1 MKKNASSKILLSLG
15 VATLLYSSAFAQEIN
30 LTESSDVGNY
40 FEENG
45 KDINLKNP
53 DKYKGQ
59 DLNIKMGVWDLPN
72 DDYDSADYRLNIDI
86 GKNNTLS
93 FTHNNGQNP
102 AYVTNL
108 NATAKEVKTTDIVLQ
123 AFAPSVINGDL
134 TMTSSGGEAITED
147 EKKGSG
153 IILYNGAVEG
163 KSANGSLTINGN
175 FTADKTLFATYGNF
189 VKVNGTANLKNS
201 NFGLMKRSYTDLEA
215 NNVVMVQAKD
225 FNENILKAN
234 NNAGALLLKF
244 ASDYISTD
252 VQGKDP
258 LEAGTIIDISD
269 EDKYGDG
276 EKGLVDYKL
285 SVQNCGGNKCLV
297 DYKLSVQNCGGN
309 KCLVIN
315 GGATAAAKD
324 KLVQLQVDIDA
335 IDKLLKN
342 EFDFS
347 QDEEWTKAKEALE
360 KQKTELEQLKQ
371 EAEKNGGKIDDEKYI
386 DLVNKN
392 SNLNLSAND
401 KASILALRSIT
412 EQLGSIG
419 ADLAS
424 REGVKLALD
433 IKKDTDNTGK
443 SVSNLNSASSAVNT
457 TMNISNDVSIGSR
470 VAMLNNPFGTYASK
484 MNGLKFAALDSDM
497 RPSYVNEYTNSVW
510 ANAFGGANIID
521 GDSGAMYGATIG
533 VDKQAND
540 DVLWG
545 TYFTYAN
552 AKIKDNNLEQ
562 KSDNFQLGMYST
574 INVAP
579 QWELN
584 LKAYA
589 QVSPTKQ
596 DNVQTDGAYNSDYT
610 SKFLGLSANAGRVFD
625 FSDNTLFI
633 KPFAGVNYYFS
644 YTPSHTENGAIAK
657 DIDSMKNN
665 SVSVEVGA
673 EFRKYMNENS
683 YIFVTPK
690 IEQFV
695 INSGDDYT
703 ANLAVNNAF
712 FTSIEAN
719 NKKKT
724 YGQIIVGGNV
734 DFTNQLSMNLGFGA
748 KQILAGKVDN
758 KNETY
763 LSGQVGLKYKF

>member
-30 LTESSDVGNY
+30 LTQSSDVGNY

-59 DLNIKMGVWDLPN
+59 DLSIKMGVWDLP
-72 DDYDSADYRLNIDI
+72 DDYDSDDYRLNIDI

-102 AYVTNL
+102 VYVTNL

-123 AFAPSVINGDL
+123 AFAPSVINGNL
-134 TMTSSGGEAITED
+134 TMTSSGGGAITED

-153 IILYNGAVEG
+153 IILYNGNGAVEG

-175 FTADKTLFATYGNF
+175 FAADKTLFAAYGNF
-189 VKVNGTANLKNS
+189 VKVNGTANLTNS

-215 NNVVMVQAKD
+215 NNVVIVQAKD

-244 ASDYISTD
+244 AGDYISTD

-258 LEAGTIIDISD
+258 LEAATIIDISD

-276 EKGLVDYKL
+276 EKG
-285 SVQNCGGNKCLV
+285 LV

-324 KLVQLQVDIDA
+324 KLVQLQVDIDT

-342 EFDFS
+342 EFDSS
-347 QDEEWTKAKEALE
+347 QGEEWEQAKETLKKQQAEIQTMLE
-360 KQKTELEQLKQ
+360 
-371 EAEKNGGKIDDEKYI
+371 EAKKNGGKIDDEKYI

-521 GDSGAMYGATIG
+521 GDSGAMYGATVG

-545 TYFTYAN
+545 AYFTYAN

-596 DNVQTDGAYNSDYT
+596 DNVQIDGAYNSDYT

-712 FTSIEAN
+712 FTSVEAN

>member
-30 LTESSDVGNY
+30 LTQSSDVGNY

-59 DLNIKMGVWDLPN
+59 DLNIKMGIWDLPN

-93 FTHNNGQNP
+93 FTHNNDQNP
-102 AYVTNL
+102 VYVTNL

-123 AFAPSVINGDL
+123 ASAPSVINGNL
-134 TMTSSGGEAITED
+134 TMTSSGGGAITED

-153 IILYNGAVEG
+153 IILYNGNGAVEG

-175 FTADKTLFATYGNF
+175 FAADKTLFAAYGNF
-189 VKVNGTANLKNS
+189 VKVNGTANLTNS

-215 NNVVMVQAKD
+215 NNVVIVQAKD

-244 ASDYISTD
+244 AGDYISTD

-297 DYKLSVQNCGGN
+297 
-309 KCLVIN
+309 IN

-324 KLVQLQVDIDA
+324 KLVQLQVDIDT

-342 EFDFS
+342 EFDSS
-347 QDEEWTKAKEALE
+347 QGEEWEQAKETLKKQQAEIQTMLE
-360 KQKTELEQLKQ
+360 
-371 EAEKNGGKIDDEKYI
+371 EAKKNGGKIDDEKYI

-392 SNLNLSAND
+392 LNLNLSAND
-401 KASILALRSIT
+401 KASILALRSII

-424 REGVKLALD
+424 REGVKLALQ

-521 GDSGAMYGATIG
+521 GDSGAMYGATVG

-545 TYFTYAN
+545 AYFTYAN

-596 DNVQTDGAYNSDYT
+596 DNVQIDGAYNSDYT

-712 FTSIEAN
+712 FTSVEAN

>member
-1 MKKNASSKILLSLG
+1 MTFNSDSDLNTHFDINEKDN
-15 VATLLYSSAFAQEIN
+15 VATFKNE
-30 LTESSDVGNY
+30 NY
-40 FEENG
+40 
-45 KDINLKNP
+45 KN
-53 DKYKGQ
+53 Q
-59 DLNIKMGVWDLPN
+59 DLTFKINTLAF
-72 DDYDSADYRLNIDI
+72 DDAHEDAKINIDL
-86 GKNNTLS
+86 GNNSLTLENTRNS
-93 FTHNNGQNP
+93 GGE
-102 AYVTNL
+102 
-108 NATAKEVKTTDIVLQ
+108 TAALVRNFNVDAKDFKTTDIGLSYFN
-123 AFAPSVINGDL
+123 AGIINANF
-134 TMTSSGGEAITED
+134 TMV
-147 EKKGSG
+147 GSG
-153 IILYNGAVEG
+153 EDFDLDNIDKNKASSLLIFNGSRENTNDTV
-163 KSANGSLTINGN
+163 NGSLTVNGD
-175 FTADKTLFATYGNF
+175 FSATNSAIVSMKSDTF
-189 VKVNGTANLKNS
+189 KVNGTATIEKSGLGFLSQSYSNL
-201 NFGLMKRSYTDLEA
+201 DA
-215 NNVVMVQAKD
+215 NDFIVLRAKD
-225 FNENILKAN
+225 IKTDKLNDET
-234 NNAGALLLKF
+234 NAGALILKSGSSYIDESLLNGDDSI
-244 ASDYISTD
+244 ASLD
-252 VQGKDP
+252 VT
-258 LEAGTIIDISD
+258 A
-269 EDKYGDG
+269 EDNKYGG
-276 EKGLVDYKL
+276 VFVDYKL
-285 SVQNCGGNKCLV
+285 SLKNCGG
-297 DYKLSVQNCGGN
+297 D

-315 GGATAAAKD
+315 GGATAAAK
-324 KLVQLQVDIDA
+324 KLTNQIAVDLEAITRIID
-335 IDKLLKN
+335 DLDN
-342 EFDFS
+342 E
-347 QDEEWTKAKEALE
+347 QAKEALQE
-360 KQKTELEQLKQ
+360 QKTELEKLQQ
-371 EAEKNGGKIDDEKYI
+371 EAMQNGGKIDDEKYI

-392 SNLNLSAND
+392 LNLNLSAND

-521 GDSGAMYGATIG
+521 GDSGAMYGATVG

-545 TYFTYAN
+545 AYFTYAN

-596 DNVQTDGAYNSDYT
+596 DNVQIDGAYNSDYT

-712 FTSIEAN
+712 FTSVEAN

>member
-15 VATLLYSSAFAQEIN
+15 VATLLYSGAFAQEID
-30 LTESSDVGNY
+30 LTQSSDIGKY

-53 DKYKGQ
+53 DQYKGQ
-59 DLNIKMGVWDLPN
+59 DLSIKMGIGDLPS
-72 DDYDSADYRLNIDI
+72 DGYDSADYRFNIDI

-93 FTHNNGQNP
+93 FTHNNKGEP

-134 TMTSSGGEAITED
+134 TMTSSGAGAITED

-153 IILYNGAVEG
+153 IILYNGAGETQ
-163 KSANGSLTINGN
+163 SANGSLTINGN
-175 FTADKTLFATYGNF
+175 FTADKTLFAAYGNF
-189 VKVNGTANLKNS
+189 VKVNGTANLTNS
-201 NFGLMKRSYTDLEA
+201 NFRLIKRSYTDLEA
-215 NNVVMVQAKD
+215 NNVVIVQAKD

-234 NNAGALLLKF
+234 NNAGALLVKF
-244 ASDYISTD
+244 LNDYVSTD
-252 VQGKDP
+252 LHGKDDI
-258 LEAGTIIDISD
+258 ETGAVIDISD

-276 EKGLVDYKL
+276 EKG
-285 SVQNCGGNKCLV
+285 LV

-324 KLVQLQVDIDA
+324 KLVQLQVDIDT

-342 EFDFS
+342 EFDSS
-347 QDEEWTKAKEALE
+347 QGEEWEQAKETLKKQQAEIQTMLE
-360 KQKTELEQLKQ
+360 
-371 EAEKNGGKIDDEKYI
+371 EAKKNGGKIDDEKYI

-392 SNLNLSAND
+392 LNLNLSAND

-419 ADLAS
+419 ADLAN

-521 GDSGAMYGATIG
+521 GDSGAMYGATVG

-545 TYFTYAN
+545 AYFTYAN

-574 INVAP
+574 INIAP

-596 DNVQTDGAYNSDYT
+596 DNVQIDGAYNSDYT

-712 FTSIEAN
+712 FTSVEAN

>member
-15 VATLLYSSAFAQEIN
+15 VATLLYSGAFAAEITFN
-30 LTESSDVGNY
+30 SDSDLNTH
-40 FEENG
+40 F
-45 KDINLKNP
+45 DINEKDNVATFKNEN
-53 DKYKGQ
+53 YKNQ
-59 DLNIKMGVWDLPN
+59 DLTFKINTLAFEDAHEDAKI
-72 DDYDSADYRLNIDI
+72 NIDL
-86 GKNNTLS
+86 GNNSLTLENTRNS
-93 FTHNNGQNP
+93 GGE
-102 AYVTNL
+102 
-108 NATAKEVKTTDIVLQ
+108 TAALVRNFNVDAKDFKTTDIGLSYFN
-123 AFAPSVINGDL
+123 A
-134 TMTSSGGEAITED
+134 
-147 EKKGSG
+147 G
-153 IILYNGAVEG
+153 IINANFTMVGSDEDFDLDNIDKNKASSLLIFNGSRENTNDTV
-163 KSANGSLTINGN
+163 NGSLTVNGD
-175 FTADKTLFATYGNF
+175 FSATNSAIVSMKSDTF
-189 VKVNGTANLKNS
+189 KVNGTATIEKSGLGFLSQSYSNLDVND
-201 NFGLMKRSYTDLEA
+201 FIALR
-215 NNVVMVQAKD
+215 AKD
-225 FNENILKAN
+225 IKTDKLNDKT
-234 NNAGALLLKF
+234 NAGALILKTASSYINENLLNGDDSI
-244 ASDYISTD
+244 AYLD
-252 VQGKDP
+252 V
-258 LEAGTIIDISD
+258 TD
-269 EDKYGDG
+269 EDNQYGG
-276 EKGLVDYKL
+276 VFVDYKL
-285 SVQNCGGNKCLV
+285 SLKNCGG
-297 DYKLSVQNCGGN
+297 D

-315 GGATAAAKD
+315 GGATAAAK
-324 KLVQLQVDIDA
+324 KLTNQIAVDLEAITRIID
-335 IDKLLKN
+335 DLDN
-342 EFDFS
+342 E
-347 QDEEWTKAKEALE
+347 QAKEALE
-360 KQKTELEQLKQ
+360 KQKTELKQLKQ

-401 KASILALRSIT
+401 KVSILALRSIT

-521 GDSGAMYGATIG
+521 GDSGAMYGATVG

-545 TYFTYAN
+545 VYFTYTN

-574 INVAP
+574 INIAP

-596 DNVQTDGAYNSDYT
+596 DNVQIDGAYNSDYT

-633 KPFAGVNYYFS
+633 KPFAGVLLF
-644 YTPSHTENGAIAK
+644 
-657 DIDSMKNN
+657 
-665 SVSVEVGA
+665 
-673 EFRKYMNENS
+673 
-683 YIFVTPK
+683 
-690 IEQFV
+690 
-695 INSGDDYT
+695 
-703 ANLAVNNAF
+703 
-712 FTSIEAN
+712 
-719 NKKKT
+719 
-724 YGQIIVGGNV
+724 
-734 DFTNQLSMNLGFGA
+734 
-748 KQILAGKVDN
+748 
-758 KNETY
+758 
-763 LSGQVGLKYKF
+763 

>member
-30 LTESSDVGNY
+30 LTQSSDVGNY

-59 DLNIKMGVWDLPN
+59 DLSIKMGVWDLP
-72 DDYDSADYRLNIDI
+72 DDYDSDDYRLNIDI

-93 FTHNNGQNP
+93 FTHNNDQNP
-102 AYVTNL
+102 VYVTNL

-123 AFAPSVINGDL
+123 AFAPSVINGNL
-134 TMTSSGGEAITED
+134 TMTSSGAETITED

-153 IILYNGAVEG
+153 IILYNGNGAVEG

-175 FTADKTLFATYGNF
+175 FTADKTLFAAYGNF
-189 VKVNGTANLKNS
+189 VKVNGTANLTNS
-201 NFGLMKRSYTDLEA
+201 NFGLMKHSYTDLEA
-215 NNVVMVQAKD
+215 NNVVIVQAKD

-244 ASDYISTD
+244 AGDYISTD

-258 LEAGTIIDISD
+258 LEAATIIDISD

-276 EKGLVDYKL
+276 EKG
-285 SVQNCGGNKCLV
+285 LV

-324 KLVQLQVDIDA
+324 KLVQLQVDIDT

-342 EFDFS
+342 EFDSS
-347 QDEEWTKAKEALE
+347 QGEEWEQAKEALQE
-360 KQKTELEQLKQ
+360 QKTKLEKLQQ
-371 EAEKNGGKIDDEKYI
+371 EAMQNGGKIDDEKYI

-521 GDSGAMYGATIG
+521 GDSGAMYGATVG

-545 TYFTYAN
+545 AYFTYAN

-574 INVAP
+574 INIAP

-596 DNVQTDGAYNSDYT
+596 DNVQIDGAYNSDYT

-712 FTSIEAN
+712 FTSVEAN

>member
-15 VATLLYSSAFAQEIN
+15 VATLLYSSAFAAEITFN
-30 LTESSDVGNY
+30 SDSDLNTH
-40 FEENG
+40 F
-45 KDINLKNP
+45 DINEKDNVATFKNEN
-53 DKYKGQ
+53 YKNQ
-59 DLNIKMGVWDLPN
+59 DLTFKINTLAF
-72 DDYDSADYRLNIDI
+72 DDAPEDAKINIDL
-86 GKNNTLS
+86 GNNSLTLENTRNS
-93 FTHNNGQNP
+93 GGE
-102 AYVTNL
+102 
-108 NATAKEVKTTDIVLQ
+108 TAALVRNFNVDAKDFKTTDIGLSYFN
-123 AFAPSVINGDL
+123 AGIINANF
-134 TMTSSGGEAITED
+134 TMV
-147 EKKGSG
+147 GSG
-153 IILYNGAVEG
+153 EDFDLDNIDKNKASSLLIFNGSRENTNDTV
-163 KSANGSLTINGN
+163 NGSLTVNGD
-175 FTADKTLFATYGNF
+175 FSATNSAIVSMKSDTF
-189 VKVNGTANLKNS
+189 KVNGTATIEKSGLGFLSQSYSNLDVND
-201 NFGLMKRSYTDLEA
+201 FIALR
-215 NNVVMVQAKD
+215 AKD
-225 FNENILKAN
+225 IKTDTLNEDT
-234 NNAGALLLKF
+234 NAGALILKTASSYIDESLLNGDDYV
-244 ASDYISTD
+244 ASLD
-252 VQGKDP
+252 VTA
-258 LEAGTIIDISD
+258 ENN
-269 EDKYGDG
+269 KYGG
-276 EKGLVDYKL
+276 VFVDYKL
-285 SVQNCGGNKCLV
+285 SLKNCGG
-297 DYKLSVQNCGGN
+297 D

-315 GGATAAAKD
+315 GGATAAAK
-324 KLVQLQVDIDA
+324 KLTNQIAVDLEAITRIIDGL
-335 IDKLLKN
+335 DN
-342 EFDFS
+342 E
-347 QDEEWTKAKEALE
+347 QAKEALE
-360 KQKTELEQLKQ
+360 KQKTELKKLQQ
-371 EAEKNGGKIDDEKYI
+371 EAMQNGGKIDDEKYI

-392 SNLNLSAND
+392 LNLNLSAND

-521 GDSGAMYGATIG
+521 GDSGAMYGATVG

-545 TYFTYAN
+545 AYFTYAN

-574 INVAP
+574 INIAP

-596 DNVQTDGAYNSDYT
+596 DNVQIDGAYNSDYT

-712 FTSIEAN
+712 FTSVEAN

>member
-1 MKKNASSKILLSLG
+1 
-15 VATLLYSSAFAQEIN
+15 
-30 LTESSDVGNY
+30 
-40 FEENG
+40 
-45 KDINLKNP
+45 
-53 DKYKGQ
+53 
-59 DLNIKMGVWDLPN
+59 
-72 DDYDSADYRLNIDI
+72 
-86 GKNNTLS
+86 
-93 FTHNNGQNP
+93 
-102 AYVTNL
+102 
-108 NATAKEVKTTDIVLQ
+108 EVKTTDIVLQ

-134 TMTSSGGEAITED
+134 TMTGSGKEAITED
-147 EKKGSG
+147 EEKGSG
-153 IILYNGAVEG
+153 IILYNGTVEG

-189 VKVNGTANLKNS
+189 VKVNGTANLTNS
-201 NFGLMKRSYTDLEA
+201 NFGLIKRSYTDLEA

-225 FNENILKAN
+225 FNQNILKAN
-234 NNAGALLLKF
+234 NNAGALLVKF
-244 ASDYISTD
+244 LNDYVSTN

-258 LEAGTIIDISD
+258 LEAGTVLDITD
-269 EDKYGDG
+269 DKY
-276 EKGLVDYKL
+276 
-285 SVQNCGGNKCLV
+285 SGGLV

-315 GGATAAAKD
+315 GGATAAAKNLTNQIAVD
-324 KLVQLQVDIDA
+324 LEAITRIIDGLDNEQAKKALQ
-335 IDKLLKN
+335 
-342 EFDFS
+342 E
-347 QDEEWTKAKEALE
+347 
-360 KQKTELEQLKQ
+360 QKTELEKLQQ
-371 EAEKNGGKIDDEKYI
+371 EAMQNGGKIDDEKYI

-401 KASILALRSIT
+401 KASILVLRSIT

-424 REGVKLALD
+424 REGVKLALQ

-443 SVSNLNSASSAVNT
+443 SVSNFNSASSAVNT

-521 GDSGAMYGATIG
+521 GDSGAMYGATVG

-540 DVLWG
+540 NVLWG
-545 TYFTYAN
+545 AYFTYAN

-574 INVAP
+574 INIAP

-596 DNVQTDGAYNSDYT
+596 DNVQVDGAYNSDYT

-625 FSDNTLFI
+625 LSDNTLFI
-633 KPFAGVNYYFS
+633 KPFAGV
-644 YTPSHTENGAIAK
+644 
-657 DIDSMKNN
+657 
-665 SVSVEVGA
+665 
-673 EFRKYMNENS
+673 
-683 YIFVTPK
+683 
-690 IEQFV
+690 
-695 INSGDDYT
+695 
-703 ANLAVNNAF
+703 
-712 FTSIEAN
+712 
-719 NKKKT
+719 
-724 YGQIIVGGNV
+724 
-734 DFTNQLSMNLGFGA
+734 
-748 KQILAGKVDN
+748 
-758 KNETY
+758 
-763 LSGQVGLKYKF
+763 

>member
-15 VATLLYSSAFAQEIN
+15 VATLLYSGAFAAEITFN
-30 LTESSDVGNY
+30 SDSDLNTH
-40 FEENG
+40 F
-45 KDINLKNP
+45 DINEKDNVATFKNEN
-53 DKYKGQ
+53 YKNQ
-59 DLNIKMGVWDLPN
+59 DLTFKINTLAF
-72 DDYDSADYRLNIDI
+72 DDAPEDAKINIDL
-86 GKNNTLS
+86 GNNSLTLENTRNS
-93 FTHNNGQNP
+93 GGE
-102 AYVTNL
+102 
-108 NATAKEVKTTDIVLQ
+108 TAALVRNFNVDAKDFKTTDIGLSYFN
-123 AFAPSVINGDL
+123 AGIINANF
-134 TMTSSGGEAITED
+134 TMV
-147 EKKGSG
+147 GSG
-153 IILYNGAVEG
+153 EDFDLDNIDKNKASSLLIFNGSRENTNDTV
-163 KSANGSLTINGN
+163 NGSLTVNGD
-175 FTADKTLFATYGNF
+175 FSATNSAIVSMKSDTF
-189 VKVNGTANLKNS
+189 KVNGTATIEKSGLGFLSQSYSNLDVND
-201 NFGLMKRSYTDLEA
+201 FIALR
-215 NNVVMVQAKD
+215 AKD
-225 FNENILKAN
+225 IKTDKLNDET
-234 NNAGALLLKF
+234 NAGALILKSASSYIDESLLNDDDYV
-244 ASDYISTD
+244 ASLD
-252 VQGKDP
+252 VT
-258 LEAGTIIDISD
+258 A
-269 EDKYGDG
+269 EDNKYGG
-276 EKGLVDYKL
+276 VFVDYKL
-285 SVQNCGGNKCLV
+285 SLKNCGG
-297 DYKLSVQNCGGN
+297 D

-315 GGATAAAKD
+315 GGATAAAK
-324 KLVQLQVDIDA
+324 KLTNQIAVDLEAITRIIDGL
-335 IDKLLKN
+335 DN
-342 EFDFS
+342 E
-347 QDEEWTKAKEALE
+347 QAKEALQE
-360 KQKTELEQLKQ
+360 QKTELEQLKQ

-521 GDSGAMYGATIG
+521 GDSGAMYGATVG

-574 INVAP
+574 INIAP

-596 DNVQTDGAYNSDYT
+596 DNVQIDGAYNSDYT

-657 DIDSMKNN
+657 DIDSIKNN

-712 FTSIEAN
+712 FTSVEAN

>member
-15 VATLLYSSAFAQEIN
+15 VATLLYSGAFAAEITFN
-30 LTESSDVGNY
+30 SDSDLNTH
-40 FEENG
+40 F
-45 KDINLKNP
+45 DINEKDNVATFKNEN
-53 DKYKGQ
+53 YKNQ
-59 DLNIKMGVWDLPN
+59 DLTFKINTLAF
-72 DDYDSADYRLNIDI
+72 DDAHEDAKINIDL
-86 GKNNTLS
+86 GNNSLTLENTRNS
-93 FTHNNGQNP
+93 GGE
-102 AYVTNL
+102 
-108 NATAKEVKTTDIVLQ
+108 TAALVRNFNVDAKDFKTTDIGLSYFN
-123 AFAPSVINGDL
+123 AGIINANF
-134 TMTSSGGEAITED
+134 TMV
-147 EKKGSG
+147 GSG
-153 IILYNGAVEG
+153 EDFDLDNIDKNKASSLLIFNGSRENTNDTV
-163 KSANGSLTINGN
+163 NGSLTVNGD
-175 FTADKTLFATYGNF
+175 FSATNSAIVSMKSDTF
-189 VKVNGTANLKNS
+189 KVNGTATIEKSGLGFLSQSYSNL
-201 NFGLMKRSYTDLEA
+201 DA
-215 NNVVMVQAKD
+215 NDFIVLRAKD
-225 FNENILKAN
+225 IKTDKLNDET
-234 NNAGALLLKF
+234 NAGALILKSASSYIDESLLNDDDYV
-244 ASDYISTD
+244 ASLD
-252 VQGKDP
+252 VT
-258 LEAGTIIDISD
+258 A
-269 EDKYGDG
+269 EDNKYGG
-276 EKGLVDYKL
+276 VFVDYKL
-285 SVQNCGGNKCLV
+285 SLKNCGG
-297 DYKLSVQNCGGN
+297 D

-315 GGATAAAKD
+315 GGATAAAK
-324 KLVQLQVDIDA
+324 KLTNQIAVDLEAITRIID
-335 IDKLLKN
+335 DLDN
-342 EFDFS
+342 E
-347 QDEEWTKAKEALE
+347 QAKEALE
-360 KQKTELEQLKQ
+360 KQKTELEKLQQ
-371 EAEKNGGKIDDEKYI
+371 EAMQNGGKIDDEKYI

-545 TYFTYAN
+545 AYFTYAN

-596 DNVQTDGAYNSDYT
+596 DNVQIDGAYNSDYT

-712 FTSIEAN
+712 FTSVEAN

>member
-30 LTESSDVGNY
+30 LTQSSDIGNY

-59 DLNIKMGVWDLPN
+59 DLNIKMGVWDLP
-72 DDYDSADYRLNIDI
+72 DDYDSDDYRLNIDI

-93 FTHNNGQNP
+93 FTHNNDQNP
-102 AYVTNL
+102 VYVTNL

-123 AFAPSVINGDL
+123 AFAPSVINGNL
-134 TMTSSGGEAITED
+134 TMTSSGAETITED

-153 IILYNGAVEG
+153 IILYNGNGAVEG

-175 FTADKTLFATYGNF
+175 FTADKTLFAAYGNF
-189 VKVNGTANLKNS
+189 VKVNGTANLTNS
-201 NFGLMKRSYTDLEA
+201 NFGLMKHSYTDLEA
-215 NNVVMVQAKD
+215 NNVVIVQAKD

-244 ASDYISTD
+244 AGDYISTD

-258 LEAGTIIDISD
+258 LEAATIIDISD

-276 EKGLVDYKL
+276 EKG
-285 SVQNCGGNKCLV
+285 LV

-324 KLVQLQVDIDA
+324 KLVQLQVDIDT

-342 EFDFS
+342 EFDSS

-360 KQKTELEQLKQ
+360 KQKTELEKLQQ
-371 EAEKNGGKIDDEKYI
+371 EAMQNGGKIDDEKYI

-392 SNLNLSAND
+392 LNLNLSAND

-521 GDSGAMYGATIG
+521 GDSGAMYGATVG

-545 TYFTYAN
+545 AYFTYAN

-596 DNVQTDGAYNSDYT
+596 DNVQIDGAYNSDYT

-712 FTSIEAN
+712 FTSVEAN

>member
-1 MKKNASSKILLSLG
+1 
-15 VATLLYSSAFAQEIN
+15 
-30 LTESSDVGNY
+30 
-40 FEENG
+40 
-45 KDINLKNP
+45 
-53 DKYKGQ
+53 
-59 DLNIKMGVWDLPN
+59 
-72 DDYDSADYRLNIDI
+72 
-86 GKNNTLS
+86 
-93 FTHNNGQNP
+93 
-102 AYVTNL
+102 
-108 NATAKEVKTTDIVLQ
+108 
-123 AFAPSVINGDL
+123 
-134 TMTSSGGEAITED
+134 
-147 EKKGSG
+147 
-153 IILYNGAVEG
+153 
-163 KSANGSLTINGN
+163 
-175 FTADKTLFATYGNF
+175 
-189 VKVNGTANLKNS
+189 
-201 NFGLMKRSYTDLEA
+201 
-215 NNVVMVQAKD
+215 MVQAKD
-225 FNENILKAN
+225 FNEDILKAN
-234 NNAGALLLKF
+234 NNAGALLVKF
-244 ASDYISTD
+244 LNDYVSTD
-252 VQGKDP
+252 LHGKDVT
-258 LEAGTIIDISD
+258 EIGAVIDISD
-269 EDKYGDG
+269 EDEYGDG
-276 EKGLVDYKL
+276 KKGLVDYKL

-297 DYKLSVQNCGGN
+297 V
-309 KCLVIN
+309 N

-324 KLVQLQVDIDA
+324 KLTQLKVDINA

-342 EFDFS
+342 DFDS
-347 QDEEWTKAKEALE
+347 DEAEAEEWAKVKKALQE
-360 KQKTELEQLKQ
+360 QKTELEKLQQ
-371 EAEKNGGKIDDEKYI
+371 EAINNGGKIDDEKYL

-392 SNLNLSAND
+392 LNLNLSAND

-424 REGVKLALD
+424 REGVKLALQ

-521 GDSGAMYGATIG
+521 GDSGAMYGATVG

-545 TYFTYAN
+545 AYFTYAN

-574 INVAP
+574 INIAP

-596 DNVQTDGAYNSDYT
+596 DNIQTDGAYNSDYT

-625 FSDNTLFI
+625 LSDNTLFI

-683 YIFVTPK
+683 YIFATPK

-712 FTSIEAN
+712 FTSVEAN
-719 NKKKT
+719 NKKKHT
-724 YGQIIVGGNV
+724 
-734 DFTNQLSMNLGFGA
+734 DKLS
-748 KQILAGKVDN
+748 
-758 KNETY
+758 
-763 LSGQVGLKYKF
+763 

>member
-15 VATLLYSSAFAQEIN
+15 VATLLYSGAFAQEID
-30 LTESSDVGNY
+30 LTQSSDIGKY

-53 DKYKGQ
+53 DQYKGQ
-59 DLNIKMGVWDLPN
+59 DLSIKMGIGDLPS
-72 DDYDSADYRLNIDI
+72 DGYDSADYRFNIDI

-93 FTHNNGQNP
+93 FTHNNKGEP

-134 TMTSSGGEAITED
+134 TMTSSGAGAITED

-153 IILYNGAVEG
+153 IILYNGAGETQ
-163 KSANGSLTINGN
+163 SANGSLTINGN
-175 FTADKTLFATYGNF
+175 FTVDKTLFATYGNF
-189 VKVNGTANLKNS
+189 VKVNGTANLTNS
-201 NFGLMKRSYTDLEA
+201 NFGLIKRSYTDLEA

-225 FNENILKAN
+225 FNKDILEEKSN
-234 NNAGALLLKF
+234 NNAGALLVKF
-244 ASDYISTD
+244 LNDYVSTD
-252 VQGKDP
+252 LHGKDVI
-258 LEAGTIIDISD
+258 ETGAVIDISD
-269 EDKYGDG
+269 EDEYGDG
-276 EKGLVDYKL
+276 KKGLVDYKL

-297 DYKLSVQNCGGN
+297 V
-309 KCLVIN
+309 N

-324 KLVQLQVDIDA
+324 KLTQLKVDINA

-342 EFDFS
+342 EFDSS
-347 QDEEWTKAKEALE
+347 QDEEWKQAKEALE
-360 KQKTELEQLKQ
+360 KQKTELEKLQQ
-371 EAEKNGGKIDDEKYI
+371 EAMQNGGKIDDEKYI

-392 SNLNLSAND
+392 LNLNLSAND

-521 GDSGAMYGATIG
+521 GDSGAMYGATVG

-540 DVLWG
+540 DVL
-545 TYFTYAN
+545 
-552 AKIKDNNLEQ
+552 
-562 KSDNFQLGMYST
+562 
-574 INVAP
+574 
-579 QWELN
+579 
-584 LKAYA
+584 
-589 QVSPTKQ
+589 
-596 DNVQTDGAYNSDYT
+596 
-610 SKFLGLSANAGRVFD
+610 
-625 FSDNTLFI
+625 
-633 KPFAGVNYYFS
+633 
-644 YTPSHTENGAIAK
+644 
-657 DIDSMKNN
+657 
-665 SVSVEVGA
+665 
-673 EFRKYMNENS
+673 
-683 YIFVTPK
+683 
-690 IEQFV
+690 
-695 INSGDDYT
+695 
-703 ANLAVNNAF
+703 
-712 FTSIEAN
+712 
-719 NKKKT
+719 
-724 YGQIIVGGNV
+724 
-734 DFTNQLSMNLGFGA
+734 
-748 KQILAGKVDN
+748 
-758 KNETY
+758 
-763 LSGQVGLKYKF
+763 

>member
-15 VATLLYSSAFAQEIN
+15 VATLLYSGAFAQEID
-30 LTESSDVGNY
+30 LTQSSDIGKY

-53 DKYKGQ
+53 DQYKGQ
-59 DLNIKMGVWDLPN
+59 DLSIKMGIGDLPS

-93 FTHNNGQNP
+93 FTHNNKGEP

-134 TMTSSGGEAITED
+134 TMTSSGAGAITED

-153 IILYNGAVEG
+153 IILYNGAGETQ
-163 KSANGSLTINGN
+163 SANGSLTINGN

-189 VKVNGTANLKNS
+189 VKVNGTANLTNS
-201 NFGLMKRSYTDLEA
+201 NFGLIKRSYTDLEA

-225 FNENILKAN
+225 FNKDILEEKSN
-234 NNAGALLLKF
+234 NNAGALLVKF
-244 ASDYISTD
+244 LNDYVSTD
-252 VQGKDP
+252 LHGKDVI
-258 LEAGTIIDISD
+258 ETGAVIDISD
-269 EDKYGDG
+269 EDEYGDG
-276 EKGLVDYKL
+276 KKGLVDYKL

-297 DYKLSVQNCGGN
+297 V
-309 KCLVIN
+309 N

-324 KLVQLQVDIDA
+324 KLTQLKVDINA

-342 EFDFS
+342 EFDSS
-347 QDEEWTKAKEALE
+347 QDEEWKQAKEALE
-360 KQKTELEQLKQ
+360 KQKEELEKLQQ
-371 EAEKNGGKIDDEKYI
+371 EAMQNGGKIDDEKYI

-392 SNLNLSAND
+392 LNLNLSAND

-424 REGVKLALD
+424 REGVKLALQ

-497 RPSYVNEYTNSVW
+497 RSSYVNEYTNSVW

-521 GDSGAMYGATIG
+521 GDSGAMYGATVG

-545 TYFTYAN
+545 AYFTYAN

-596 DNVQTDGAYNSDYT
+596 DNVQIDGAYNSDYT

-712 FTSIEAN
+712 FTSVEAN

>member
-30 LTESSDVGNY
+30 LTGSSDIGNY

-93 FTHNNGQNP
+93 FTHNNDQNP
-102 AYVTNL
+102 VYVTNL

-123 AFAPSVINGDL
+123 ASAPSVINGNL
-134 TMTSSGGEAITED
+134 TMTSSGGGAITED

-153 IILYNGAVEG
+153 IILYNGNGAVEG

-175 FTADKTLFATYGNF
+175 FAADKTLFAAYGNF
-189 VKVNGTANLKNS
+189 VKVNGTANLTNS

-215 NNVVMVQAKD
+215 NNVVIVQAKD
-225 FNENILKAN
+225 FNEDILKAN

-244 ASDYISTD
+244 AGDYISTD

-258 LEAGTIIDISD
+258 LEAITIIDISD

-276 EKGLVDYKL
+276 EKG
-285 SVQNCGGNKCLV
+285 LV

-324 KLVQLQVDIDA
+324 KLVQLQVDIDT

-342 EFDFS
+342 EFDSS
-347 QDEEWTKAKEALE
+347 QGEEWEQAKETLKKQQAEIQTMLE
-360 KQKTELEQLKQ
+360 
-371 EAEKNGGKIDDEKYI
+371 EAKKNGGKIDDEKYI

-521 GDSGAMYGATIG
+521 GDSGAMYGATVG

-545 TYFTYAN
+545 AYFTYAN

-596 DNVQTDGAYNSDYT
+596 DNVQIDGAYNSDYT

-712 FTSIEAN
+712 FTSVEAN

>member
-30 LTESSDVGNY
+30 LTQPSDVENY

-59 DLNIKMGVWDLPN
+59 DLSIKMGVWDLPN
-72 DDYDSADYRLNIDI
+72 DDYDSAVYRLNIDI

-102 AYVTNL
+102 VYVTNL

-123 AFAPSVINGDL
+123 AFAPSVINGNL
-134 TMTSSGGEAITED
+134 TMTSSGAETITED

-153 IILYNGAVEG
+153 IILYNGAGETQ
-163 KSANGSLTINGN
+163 SANGSLTINGN
-175 FTADKTLFATYGNF
+175 FTADKTLFAAYGNF
-189 VKVNGTANLKNS
+189 VKVNGTANLTNS
-201 NFGLMKRSYTDLEA
+201 NFGLIKRSYTDLEA

-225 FNENILKAN
+225 FNKDILEEKSN
-234 NNAGALLLKF
+234 NNAGALLVKF
-244 ASDYISTD
+244 LNDYVSTD
-252 VQGKDP
+252 LHGKDDI
-258 LEAGTIIDISD
+258 ETGAVIDISD
-269 EDKYGDG
+269 EDEYGDG
-276 EKGLVDYKL
+276 KKGLVDYKL

-297 DYKLSVQNCGGN
+297 V
-309 KCLVIN
+309 N

-324 KLVQLQVDIDA
+324 KLTQLKVDINA

-342 EFDFS
+342 EFDSS
-347 QDEEWTKAKEALE
+347 QDEEWEQAKETLKKQQAELQTMLE
-360 KQKTELEQLKQ
+360 
-371 EAEKNGGKIDDEKYI
+371 EAKKNGGKIDDEKYI

-521 GDSGAMYGATIG
+521 GDSGAMYGATVG

-545 TYFTYAN
+545 AYFTYAN

-596 DNVQTDGAYNSDYT
+596 DNVQIDGAYNSDYT

-665 SVSVEVGA
+665 SVSIEVGA

-712 FTSIEAN
+712 FTSVEAN

>member
-30 LTESSDVGNY
+30 LTQSSDVGNY

-59 DLNIKMGVWDLPN
+59 DLSIKMGVWDLPN
-72 DDYDSADYRLNIDI
+72 DDYDSDDYRLNIDI

-102 AYVTNL
+102 VYVTNL

-123 AFAPSVINGDL
+123 AFAPSVINGNL
-134 TMTSSGGEAITED
+134 TMTSSGAETITED

-175 FTADKTLFATYGNF
+175 FTADKTLFAAYGNF
-189 VKVNGTANLKNS
+189 VKVNGTANLTNS

-215 NNVVMVQAKD
+215 NNVVIVQAKD

-244 ASDYISTD
+244 AGDYISTD

-258 LEAGTIIDISD
+258 LEAATIIDISD

-276 EKGLVDYKL
+276 EKG
-285 SVQNCGGNKCLV
+285 LV

-324 KLVQLQVDIDA
+324 KLVQLQVDIDT

-342 EFDFS
+342 EFDSS
-347 QDEEWTKAKEALE
+347 QGEEWEQAKETLKKQQAEIQTMLE
-360 KQKTELEQLKQ
+360 
-371 EAEKNGGKIDDEKYI
+371 EAKKNGGKIDDEKYI

-521 GDSGAMYGATIG
+521 GDSGAMYGATVG

-545 TYFTYAN
+545 AYFTYAN

-596 DNVQTDGAYNSDYT
+596 DNVQIDGAYNSDYT

-712 FTSIEAN
+712 FTSVEAN

>member
-15 VATLLYSSAFAQEIN
+15 VATLLYSGAFAAEITFN
-30 LTESSDVGNY
+30 SDSDLNTH
-40 FEENG
+40 F
-45 KDINLKNP
+45 DINEKDNVATFKNEN
-53 DKYKGQ
+53 YKNQ
-59 DLNIKMGVWDLPN
+59 DLTFKINTLAF
-72 DDYDSADYRLNIDI
+72 DDAPEDAKINIDL
-86 GKNNTLS
+86 GNNSLTLENTRNS
-93 FTHNNGQNP
+93 GGE
-102 AYVTNL
+102 
-108 NATAKEVKTTDIVLQ
+108 TAALVRNFNVDAKDFKTTDIGLSYFN
-123 AFAPSVINGDL
+123 AGIINANF
-134 TMTSSGGEAITED
+134 TMV
-147 EKKGSG
+147 GSG
-153 IILYNGAVEG
+153 EDFDLDNIIDKNKASSLLIFNGSRENTNDTV
-163 KSANGSLTINGN
+163 NGSLTVNGD
-175 FTADKTLFATYGNF
+175 FSATNSAIVSMKSDTF
-189 VKVNGTANLKNS
+189 KVNGTATIEKSGLRFLSQSYSNLDVND
-201 NFGLMKRSYTDLEA
+201 FIALR
-215 NNVVMVQAKD
+215 AKD
-225 FNENILKAN
+225 IKTDKLNDET
-234 NNAGALLLKF
+234 NAGALILKTASSYIDESLLNDDDYV
-244 ASDYISTD
+244 ASLD
-252 VQGKDP
+252 VT
-258 LEAGTIIDISD
+258 A
-269 EDKYGDG
+269 EDNKYGG
-276 EKGLVDYKL
+276 VFVDYKL
-285 SVQNCGGNKCLV
+285 SLKNCGG
-297 DYKLSVQNCGGN
+297 D

-315 GGATAAAKD
+315 GGATAAAK
-324 KLVQLQVDIDA
+324 KLTNQIAVDLEAITRIIDGL
-335 IDKLLKN
+335 DN
-342 EFDFS
+342 E
-347 QDEEWTKAKEALE
+347 QAKEALQE
-360 KQKTELEQLKQ
+360 QKTELEQLKQ

-521 GDSGAMYGATIG
+521 GDSGAMYGATVG

-574 INVAP
+574 INIAP

-596 DNVQTDGAYNSDYT
+596 DNVQIDGAYNSDYT

-625 FSDNTLFI
+625 LSDNTLFI

-712 FTSIEAN
+712 FTSVEAN

>member
-15 VATLLYSSAFAQEIN
+15 VATLLYSGAFAQEID
-30 LTESSDVGNY
+30 LTQSSDIGKY

-53 DKYKGQ
+53 DQYKGQ
-59 DLNIKMGVWDLPN
+59 DLSIKMGVWDLPN
-72 DDYDSADYRLNIDI
+72 DDYDSADYRFNIDI

-93 FTHNNGQNP
+93 FTHNNKGEP

-134 TMTSSGGEAITED
+134 TMTSSGAGAITED

-153 IILYNGAVEG
+153 IILYNGAGETQ
-163 KSANGSLTINGN
+163 SANGSLTINGN
-175 FTADKTLFATYGNF
+175 FTVDKTLFATYGNF
-189 VKVNGTANLKNS
+189 VKVNGTANLTNS
-201 NFGLMKRSYTDLEA
+201 NFGLIKRSYTDLEA

-225 FNENILKAN
+225 FNKDILEEKSN
-234 NNAGALLLKF
+234 NNAGALLVKF
-244 ASDYISTD
+244 LNDYVSTD
-252 VQGKDP
+252 LHGKDVI
-258 LEAGTIIDISD
+258 ETGAVIDISD
-269 EDKYGDG
+269 EDEYGDG
-276 EKGLVDYKL
+276 KKGLVDYKL

-297 DYKLSVQNCGGN
+297 V
-309 KCLVIN
+309 N

-324 KLVQLQVDIDA
+324 KLTQLKVDINA

-342 EFDFS
+342 EFDSS
-347 QDEEWTKAKEALE
+347 QDEEWKQAKEALE
-360 KQKTELEQLKQ
+360 KQKTELEKLQQ
-371 EAEKNGGKIDDEKYI
+371 EAMQNGGKIDDEKYI

-392 SNLNLSAND
+392 LNLNLSAND

-545 TYFTYAN
+545 AYFTYAN

-574 INVAP
+574 INIAP

-584 LKAYA
+584 VKAYA

-633 KPFAGVNYYFS
+633 KPFAGINYYFS

-695 INSGDDYT
+695 INGGDDYT

-712 FTSIEAN
+712 FTSVEAN

-748 KQILAGKVDN
+748 KQILAGRVDS

>member
-15 VATLLYSSAFAQEIN
+15 VATLLYSGAFAQEID
-30 LTESSDVGNY
+30 LTQSSDIGKY

-53 DKYKGQ
+53 DQYKGQ
-59 DLNIKMGVWDLPN
+59 DLSIKMGVGDLPS
-72 DDYDSADYRLNIDI
+72 DGYDSADYRFNIDI

-93 FTHNNGQNP
+93 FTHNNKGEP

-134 TMTSSGGEAITED
+134 TMTSSGAGAITED

-153 IILYNGAVEG
+153 IILYNGAGETQ
-163 KSANGSLTINGN
+163 SANGSLTINGN
-175 FTADKTLFATYGNF
+175 FTVDKTLFATYGNF
-189 VKVNGTANLKNS
+189 VKVNGTANLTNS
-201 NFGLMKRSYTDLEA
+201 NFGLIKRSYTDLEA

-225 FNENILKAN
+225 FNKDILEEKSN
-234 NNAGALLLKF
+234 NNAGALLVKF
-244 ASDYISTD
+244 LNDYVSTD
-252 VQGKDP
+252 LHGKDVI
-258 LEAGTIIDISD
+258 ETGAVIDISD
-269 EDKYGDG
+269 EDEYGDG
-276 EKGLVDYKL
+276 KKGLVDYKL

-297 DYKLSVQNCGGN
+297 V
-309 KCLVIN
+309 N

-324 KLVQLQVDIDA
+324 KLTQLKVDINA

-342 EFDFS
+342 EFDSS
-347 QDEEWTKAKEALE
+347 QDEEWKQAKEALE
-360 KQKTELEQLKQ
+360 KQKTELEKLQQ
-371 EAEKNGGKIDDEKYI
+371 EAMQNGGKIDDEKYI

-392 SNLNLSAND
+392 LNLNLSAND

-510 ANAFGGANIID
+510 VNAFGGANIID
-521 GDSGAMYGATIG
+521 GDSGAMYGATVG

-545 TYFTYAN
+545 AYFTYAN

-579 QWELN
+579 
-584 LKAYA
+584 
-589 QVSPTKQ
+589 
-596 DNVQTDGAYNSDYT
+596 
-610 SKFLGLSANAGRVFD
+610 
-625 FSDNTLFI
+625 
-633 KPFAGVNYYFS
+633 
-644 YTPSHTENGAIAK
+644 
-657 DIDSMKNN
+657 
-665 SVSVEVGA
+665 
-673 EFRKYMNENS
+673 
-683 YIFVTPK
+683 
-690 IEQFV
+690 
-695 INSGDDYT
+695 
-703 ANLAVNNAF
+703 
-712 FTSIEAN
+712 
-719 NKKKT
+719 
-724 YGQIIVGGNV
+724 
-734 DFTNQLSMNLGFGA
+734 
-748 KQILAGKVDN
+748 
-758 KNETY
+758 
-763 LSGQVGLKYKF
+763 

>member
-30 LTESSDVGNY
+30 LTQSSGVENY

-45 KDINLKNP
+45 NDINLKNP

-72 DDYDSADYRLNIDI
+72 DDYDTADYRLNIDI

-123 AFAPSVINGDL
+123 AFAPSVINGNL
-134 TMTSSGGEAITED
+134 TMTSSGAGTITED

-189 VKVNGTANLKNS
+189 VKVNGTANLTNS

-215 NNVVMVQAKD
+215 NNVVIVQAKD

-297 DYKLSVQNCGGN
+297 
-309 KCLVIN
+309 IN

-342 EFDFS
+342 EFDSS
-347 QDEEWTKAKEALE
+347 QGEEWEQAKETLKKQQAELQTMLE
-360 KQKTELEQLKQ
+360 
-371 EAEKNGGKIDDEKYI
+371 EAKKNGGKIDDEKYI

-521 GDSGAMYGATIG
+521 GDSGAMYGATVG

-545 TYFTYAN
+545 AYFTYAN

-712 FTSIEAN
+712 FASVEAN

>member
-30 LTESSDVGNY
+30 LTQSSDVGNY

-53 DKYKGQ
+53 DGYKGK
-59 DLNIKMGVWDLPN
+59 DLNIKMGVWDLP
-72 DDYDSADYRLNIDI
+72 DDYDSDDYRLNIDI

-102 AYVTNL
+102 VYVTNL

-134 TMTSSGGEAITED
+134 TMTSSGKEAITQD
-147 EKKGSG
+147 EEKGSG
-153 IILYNGAVEG
+153 IILYNGAGETQ
-163 KSANGSLTINGN
+163 SANGSLTINGN

-189 VKVNGTANLKNS
+189 VKVNGTANLTNS

-225 FNENILKAN
+225 FNKDILEEKSN

-244 ASDYISTD
+244 ASDYISTN

-258 LEAGTIIDISD
+258 LEAATIIDISD

-276 EKGLVDYKL
+276 EKG
-285 SVQNCGGNKCLV
+285 LV

-324 KLVQLQVDIDA
+324 KLVQLQVDIDT

-342 EFDFS
+342 EFDSS
-347 QDEEWTKAKEALE
+347 QGEEWEQAKETLKKQQAEIQTMLE
-360 KQKTELEQLKQ
+360 
-371 EAEKNGGKIDDEKYI
+371 EAKKNGGKIDDEKYI

-521 GDSGAMYGATIG
+521 GDSGAMYGATVG

-545 TYFTYAN
+545 AYFTYAN

-596 DNVQTDGAYNSDYT
+596 DNVQIDGAYNSDYT

-712 FTSIEAN
+712 FTSVEAN

>member
-15 VATLLYSSAFAQEIN
+15 VATLLYSGAFAAEITFN
-30 LTESSDVGNY
+30 SDSDLNTH
-40 FEENG
+40 F
-45 KDINLKNP
+45 DINEKDNVATFKNEN
-53 DKYKGQ
+53 YKNQ
-59 DLNIKMGVWDLPN
+59 DLTFKINTLAF
-72 DDYDSADYRLNIDI
+72 DDAPEDAKINIDL
-86 GKNNTLS
+86 GNNSLTLENTRNS
-93 FTHNNGQNP
+93 GGE
-102 AYVTNL
+102 
-108 NATAKEVKTTDIVLQ
+108 TAALVRNFNVDAKDFKTTDIGLSYFN
-123 AFAPSVINGDL
+123 AGIINANF
-134 TMTSSGGEAITED
+134 TMV
-147 EKKGSG
+147 GSG
-153 IILYNGAVEG
+153 EDFDLDNIDKNKASSLLIFNGSRENTNDTV
-163 KSANGSLTINGN
+163 NGSLTVNGD
-175 FTADKTLFATYGNF
+175 FSATNSAIVSMKSDTF
-189 VKVNGTANLKNS
+189 KVNGTATIEKSGLGFLSQSYSNLDVND
-201 NFGLMKRSYTDLEA
+201 FIALR
-215 NNVVMVQAKD
+215 AKD
-225 FNENILKAN
+225 IKTDKLNDET
-234 NNAGALLLKF
+234 NAGALILKSASSYIDESLLNDDDYV
-244 ASDYISTD
+244 ASLD
-252 VQGKDP
+252 VT
-258 LEAGTIIDISD
+258 A
-269 EDKYGDG
+269 EDNKYGG
-276 EKGLVDYKL
+276 VFVDYKL
-285 SVQNCGGNKCLV
+285 SLKNCGG
-297 DYKLSVQNCGGN
+297 D

-315 GGATAAAKD
+315 GGATAAAK
-324 KLVQLQVDIDA
+324 KLTNQIAVDLEAITRIIDGL
-335 IDKLLKN
+335 DN
-342 EFDFS
+342 E
-347 QDEEWTKAKEALE
+347 QAKEALQE
-360 KQKTELEQLKQ
+360 QKTELEQLKQ

-521 GDSGAMYGATIG
+521 GDSGAMYGATVG

-574 INVAP
+574 INIAP

-657 DIDSMKNN
+657 DIDSIKNN

>member
-30 LTESSDVGNY
+30 LTQSSDVGNY

-93 FTHNNGQNP
+93 FTHNNDQNP
-102 AYVTNL
+102 VYVTNL

-123 AFAPSVINGDL
+123 ASAPSVINGNL
-134 TMTSSGGEAITED
+134 TMTSSGGGAITED

-153 IILYNGAVEG
+153 IILYNGNGAVEG

-175 FTADKTLFATYGNF
+175 FAADKTLFAAYGNF
-189 VKVNGTANLKNS
+189 VKVNGTANLTNS

-215 NNVVMVQAKD
+215 NNVVIVQAKD

-244 ASDYISTD
+244 AGDYISTD

-258 LEAGTIIDISD
+258 LEAATIIDISD

-276 EKGLVDYKL
+276 EKG
-285 SVQNCGGNKCLV
+285 LV

-324 KLVQLQVDIDA
+324 KLVQLQVDIDT

-342 EFDFS
+342 EFDSS
-347 QDEEWTKAKEALE
+347 QGEEWEQAKETLKKQQAEIQTMLE
-360 KQKTELEQLKQ
+360 
-371 EAEKNGGKIDDEKYI
+371 EAKKNGGKIDDEKYI

-392 SNLNLSAND
+392 LNLNLSAND

-521 GDSGAMYGATIG
+521 GDSGAMYGATVG

-596 DNVQTDGAYNSDYT
+596 DNVQIDGAYNSDYT

-712 FTSIEAN
+712 FTSVEAN

>member
-30 LTESSDVGNY
+30 LTQSSNVGNY

-93 FTHNNGQNP
+93 FTHNNDQNP
-102 AYVTNL
+102 VYVTNL

-123 AFAPSVINGDL
+123 ASAPSVINGNL
-134 TMTSSGGEAITED
+134 TMTSSGAGTITED

-153 IILYNGAVEG
+153 IILYNGNGAVEG

-175 FTADKTLFATYGNF
+175 FTADKTLFAAYGNF
-189 VKVNGTANLKNS
+189 VKVNGTANLTNS

-215 NNVVMVQAKD
+215 NNVVIVQAKD

-244 ASDYISTD
+244 AGDYISTD

-297 DYKLSVQNCGGN
+297 
-309 KCLVIN
+309 IN

-324 KLVQLQVDIDA
+324 KLVQLQVDIDT

-342 EFDFS
+342 EFDSS
-347 QDEEWTKAKEALE
+347 QGEEWEQAKETLKKQQAEIQTMLE
-360 KQKTELEQLKQ
+360 
-371 EAEKNGGKIDDEKYI
+371 EAKKNGGKIDDEKYI

-392 SNLNLSAND
+392 LNLNLSAND

-521 GDSGAMYGATIG
+521 GDSGAMYGATVG

-545 TYFTYAN
+545 AYFTYAN

-596 DNVQTDGAYNSDYT
+596 DNVQIDGAYNSDYT

-712 FTSIEAN
+712 FTSVEAN

>member
-15 VATLLYSSAFAQEIN
+15 VATLLYSGAFAAEITFNSDSDLNTHFDINEKDNVATFKNENYKNKQDVTFNISTSAFDDAPEDTKIN
-30 LTESSDVGNY
+30 IDLGNNSLT
-40 FEENG
+40 
-45 KDINLKNP
+45 LKNQMN
-53 DKYKGQ
+53 YQ
-59 DLNIKMGVWDLPN
+59 
-72 DDYDSADYRLNIDI
+72 
-86 GKNNTLS
+86 GK
-93 FTHNNGQNP
+93 
-102 AYVTNL
+102 
-108 NATAKEVKTTDIVLQ
+108 TAALVKNFNVDAKDFKTTDIGLSYFN
-123 AFAPSVINGDL
+123 AGIINANFI
-134 TMTSSGGEAITED
+134 ME
-147 EKKGSG
+147 GSG
-153 IILYNGAVEG
+153 KDFDLGNIDKNKASSLLIFNGSRENTNDTV
-163 KSANGSLTINGN
+163 NGSLTVNGDFSTTN
-175 FTADKTLFATYGNF
+175 SAIVSMKSDTF
-189 VKVNGTANLKNS
+189 KVNGTATLKEAGLGFLSQSYSNLDVND
-201 NFGLMKRSYTDLEA
+201 FIALR
-215 NNVVMVQAKD
+215 AKD
-225 FNENILKAN
+225 IKTDTLNEDT
-234 NNAGALLLKF
+234 NAGALILKTASSYINENLLNGD
-244 ASDYISTD
+244 DYAAYLDVTD
-252 VQGKDP
+252 DK
-258 LEAGTIIDISD
+258 
-269 EDKYGDG
+269 KYGG
-276 EKGLVDYKL
+276 AFVDYKL
-285 SVQNCGGNKCLV
+285 SLKNCGG
-297 DYKLSVQNCGGN
+297 D

-315 GGATAAAKD
+315 GGATAAAKN
-324 KLVQLQVDIDA
+324 LTNQIAVDLEAITRIIDGL
-335 IDKLLKN
+335 DN
-342 EFDFS
+342 E
-347 QDEEWTKAKEALE
+347 QAKEALQE
-360 KQKTELEQLKQ
+360 QKTELEQLKQ

-424 REGVKLALD
+424 REGVKLALQ

-521 GDSGAMYGATIG
+521 GDSGAMHGATIG

-545 TYFTYAN
+545 VYFTYAN

-574 INVAP
+574 INIAP

-596 DNVQTDGAYNSDYT
+596 DNVQIDGAYNSDYT

-712 FTSIEAN
+712 FTSVEAN

>member
-1 MKKNASSKILLSLG
+1 MEILLS
-15 VATLLYSSAFAQEIN
+15 
-30 LTESSDVGNY
+30 
-40 FEENG
+40 
-45 KDINLKNP
+45 
-53 DKYKGQ
+53 
-59 DLNIKMGVWDLPN
+59 IKP
-72 DDYDSADYRLNIDI
+72 
-86 GKNNTLS
+86 
-93 FTHNNGQNP
+93 F
-102 AYVTNL
+102 
-108 NATAKEVKTTDIVLQ
+108 
-123 AFAPSVINGDL
+123 
-134 TMTSSGGEAITED
+134 
-147 EKKGSG
+147 
-153 IILYNGAVEG
+153 
-163 KSANGSLTINGN
+163 
-175 FTADKTLFATYGNF
+175 FATYGNF
-189 VKVNGTANLKNS
+189 VKVNGTANLTNS
-201 NFGLMKRSYTDLEA
+201 NFGLIKRSYTDLEA

-225 FNENILKAN
+225 FNKDILEEKSN
-234 NNAGALLLKF
+234 NNAGALLVKF
-244 ASDYISTD
+244 LNDYVSTD
-252 VQGKDP
+252 LHGKDVI
-258 LEAGTIIDISD
+258 ETGAVIDISD
-269 EDKYGDG
+269 EDEYGDG
-276 EKGLVDYKL
+276 KKGLVDYKL

-297 DYKLSVQNCGGN
+297 V
-309 KCLVIN
+309 N

-324 KLVQLQVDIDA
+324 KLTQLKVDINA

-342 EFDFS
+342 EFDSS
-347 QDEEWTKAKEALE
+347 QDEEWKQAKEALE

-371 EAEKNGGKIDDEKYI
+371 EAMQNGGKIDDEKYI

-392 SNLNLSAND
+392 LNLNLSAND
-401 KASILALRSIT
+401 KDSILALRSIT

-497 RPSYVNEYTNSVW
+497 RPNYVNEYTNSVW

-545 TYFTYAN
+545 AYFTYAN

-596 DNVQTDGAYNSDYT
+596 DNVQIDGAYNSDYT

-724 YGQIIVGGNV
+724 YCK
-734 DFTNQLSMNLGFGA
+734 DM
-748 KQILAGKVDN
+748 
-758 KNETY
+758 
-763 LSGQVGLKYKF
+763 

>member
-30 LTESSDVGNY
+30 LTQSSDVGNY

-93 FTHNNGQNP
+93 FTHNNDQNP
-102 AYVTNL
+102 VYVTNL

-123 AFAPSVINGDL
+123 ASAPSVINGNL
-134 TMTSSGGEAITED
+134 TMTSSGGGAITED

-153 IILYNGAVEG
+153 IILYNGNGAVEG

-175 FTADKTLFATYGNF
+175 FTADKTLFAAYGNF
-189 VKVNGTANLKNS
+189 VKVNGTANLTNS

-215 NNVVMVQAKD
+215 NNVVIVQAKD

-244 ASDYISTD
+244 AGDYISTD

-258 LEAGTIIDISD
+258 LEAITIIDISD

-276 EKGLVDYKL
+276 EKG
-285 SVQNCGGNKCLV
+285 LV

-324 KLVQLQVDIDA
+324 KLVQLQVDIDT

-342 EFDFS
+342 EFDS
-347 QDEEWTKAKEALE
+347 NQGEEWEQAKETLKKQQAELQTMLE
-360 KQKTELEQLKQ
+360 
-371 EAEKNGGKIDDEKYI
+371 EAKKNGGKIDDEKYI

-392 SNLNLSAND
+392 LNLNLSAND

-521 GDSGAMYGATIG
+521 GDSGAMYGATVG

-545 TYFTYAN
+545 AYFTYAN

-596 DNVQTDGAYNSDYT
+596 DNVQIDGAYNSDYT

-712 FTSIEAN
+712 FTSVEAN

>member
-30 LTESSDVGNY
+30 LTQSSDVGNY

-59 DLNIKMGVWDLPN
+59 DLSIKMGVWDLP
-72 DDYDSADYRLNIDI
+72 DDYDSDDYRLNIDI

-102 AYVTNL
+102 VYVTNL

-123 AFAPSVINGDL
+123 AFAPSVINGNL
-134 TMTSSGGEAITED
+134 TMTSSGAETITED

-153 IILYNGAVEG
+153 IILYNGNGAVEG

-175 FTADKTLFATYGNF
+175 FTADKTLFAAYGNF
-189 VKVNGTANLKNS
+189 VKVNGTANLTNS
-201 NFGLMKRSYTDLEA
+201 NFGLMKHSYTDLEA
-215 NNVVMVQAKD
+215 NNVVIVQAKD

-244 ASDYISTD
+244 AGDYISTD

-258 LEAGTIIDISD
+258 LEAATIIDISD

-276 EKGLVDYKL
+276 EKG
-285 SVQNCGGNKCLV
+285 LV

-324 KLVQLQVDIDA
+324 KLVQLQVDIDS

-342 EFDFS
+342 EFDSS
-347 QDEEWTKAKEALE
+347 QGEEWEQAKETLKKQQAEIQTMLE
-360 KQKTELEQLKQ
+360 
-371 EAEKNGGKIDDEKYI
+371 EAKKNGGKIDDEKYI

-521 GDSGAMYGATIG
+521 GDSGAMYGATVG

-545 TYFTYAN
+545 AYFTYAN

-596 DNVQTDGAYNSDYT
+596 DNVQIDGAYNSDYT

>member
-30 LTESSDVGNY
+30 LTQSSDVGNY

-59 DLNIKMGVWDLPN
+59 DLSIKMGVWDLP
-72 DDYDSADYRLNIDI
+72 DDYDSDDYRLNIDI

-102 AYVTNL
+102 VYVTNL

-123 AFAPSVINGDL
+123 AFAPSVINGNL
-134 TMTSSGGEAITED
+134 TMTSSGAETITED

-153 IILYNGAVEG
+153 IILYNGNGAVEG

-189 VKVNGTANLKNS
+189 VKVNGTANLTNS

-215 NNVVMVQAKD
+215 NNVVIVQAKD

-244 ASDYISTD
+244 AGDYISTD

-258 LEAGTIIDISD
+258 LEAATIIDISD

-276 EKGLVDYKL
+276 EKG
-285 SVQNCGGNKCLV
+285 LV

-324 KLVQLQVDIDA
+324 KLVQLQVDIDT

-342 EFDFS
+342 EFDSS
-347 QDEEWTKAKEALE
+347 QGEEWEQAKETLKKQQAELQTMLE
-360 KQKTELEQLKQ
+360 
-371 EAEKNGGKIDDEKYI
+371 EAKKNGGKIDDEKYI

-521 GDSGAMYGATIG
+521 GDSGAMYGATVG

-545 TYFTYAN
+545 AYFTYAN

-596 DNVQTDGAYNSDYT
+596 DNVQIDGAYNSDYT

-712 FTSIEAN
+712 FTSVEAN

>member
-30 LTESSDVGNY
+30 LAGSSDIGNY

-59 DLNIKMGVWDLPN
+59 DLSIKMGVWDLP
-72 DDYDSADYRLNIDI
+72 DDYDSDDYRLNIDI

-93 FTHNNGQNP
+93 FTHNNDQNP
-102 AYVTNL
+102 VYVTNL

-123 AFAPSVINGDL
+123 AFAPSVINGNL
-134 TMTSSGGEAITED
+134 TMTSSGAETITED

-153 IILYNGAVEG
+153 IILYNGNGAVEG

-175 FTADKTLFATYGNF
+175 FTADKTLFAAYGNF
-189 VKVNGTANLKNS
+189 VKVNGTANLTNS
-201 NFGLMKRSYTDLEA
+201 NFGLMKHSYTDLEA
-215 NNVVMVQAKD
+215 NNVVIVQAKD

-244 ASDYISTD
+244 AGDYISTD

-258 LEAGTIIDISD
+258 LEAATIIDISD

-276 EKGLVDYKL
+276 EKG
-285 SVQNCGGNKCLV
+285 LV

-324 KLVQLQVDIDA
+324 KLVQLQVDIDT

-342 EFDFS
+342 EFDSS
-347 QDEEWTKAKEALE
+347 QGEEWEQAKETLKKQQAEIQTMLE
-360 KQKTELEQLKQ
+360 
-371 EAEKNGGKIDDEKYI
+371 EAKKNGGKIDDEKYI

-392 SNLNLSAND
+392 LNLNLSAND

-545 TYFTYAN
+545 AYFTYAN

-596 DNVQTDGAYNSDYT
+596 DNVQIDGAYNSDYT

-665 SVSVEVGA
+665 SVSIEVGA

-712 FTSIEAN
+712 FTSVEAN

>member
-30 LTESSDVGNY
+30 LTQSSDVGNY

-59 DLNIKMGVWDLPN
+59 DLSIKMGIEDLPN
-72 DDYDSADYRLNIDI
+72 DDYDSDDYRLNIDI

-102 AYVTNL
+102 VYVTNL

-123 AFAPSVINGDL
+123 AFAPSVINGNL
-134 TMTSSGGEAITED
+134 TMTSSGAETITED

-153 IILYNGAVEG
+153 IILYNGAGETQ
-163 KSANGSLTINGN
+163 SANGSLTINGN
-175 FTADKTLFATYGNF
+175 FAADKTLFAAYGNF
-189 VKVNGTANLKNS
+189 VKVNGTANLTNS
-201 NFGLMKRSYTDLEA
+201 NFGLIKRSYTDLEA

-225 FNENILKAN
+225 FNKDILEEKSN
-234 NNAGALLLKF
+234 NNAGALLVKF
-244 ASDYISTD
+244 LNDYVSTD
-252 VQGKDP
+252 LHGKDVI
-258 LEAGTIIDISD
+258 ETGAVIDISD
-269 EDKYGDG
+269 EDEYGDG
-276 EKGLVDYKL
+276 KKGLVDYKL

-297 DYKLSVQNCGGN
+297 V
-309 KCLVIN
+309 N

-324 KLVQLQVDIDA
+324 KLTQLKVDINA

-342 EFDFS
+342 EFDSS
-347 QDEEWTKAKEALE
+347 QDEEWKQAKEALE
-360 KQKTELEQLKQ
+360 KQKTEFEKLQQ
-371 EAEKNGGKIDDEKYI
+371 EAMQNGGKIDDEKYI

-392 SNLNLSAND
+392 LNLNLSAND

-521 GDSGAMYGATIG
+521 GDSGAMYGATVG

-545 TYFTYAN
+545 AYFTYAN

-596 DNVQTDGAYNSDYT
+596 DNVQIDGAYNSDYT

-665 SVSVEVGA
+665 SVSIEVGA

-712 FTSIEAN
+712 FTSVEAN

>member
-30 LTESSDVGNY
+30 LTQSSDVGNY

-59 DLNIKMGVWDLPN
+59 DLSIKMGVWDLP
-72 DDYDSADYRLNIDI
+72 DDYDSDDYRLNIDI

-102 AYVTNL
+102 VYVTNL

-123 AFAPSVINGDL
+123 AFAPSVINGNL
-134 TMTSSGGEAITED
+134 TMTSSGAETITED

-153 IILYNGAVEG
+153 IILYNGNGAVEG

-175 FTADKTLFATYGNF
+175 FTADKTLFAAYGNF
-189 VKVNGTANLKNS
+189 VKVNGTANLTNS
-201 NFGLMKRSYTDLEA
+201 NFGLMKHSYTDLEA
-215 NNVVMVQAKD
+215 NNVVIVQAKD

-244 ASDYISTD
+244 AGDYISTD

-258 LEAGTIIDISD
+258 LEAATIIDISD

-276 EKGLVDYKL
+276 EKG
-285 SVQNCGGNKCLV
+285 LV

-335 IDKLLKN
+335 IDKLLKS
-342 EFDFS
+342 EFDSS
-347 QDEEWTKAKEALE
+347 QDEEWKQAKEALE
-360 KQKTELEQLKQ
+360 KQKTELQTMLE

-392 SNLNLSAND
+392 LNLNLSAND

-521 GDSGAMYGATIG
+521 GDSGAMYGATVG

-574 INVAP
+574 INIAP

-596 DNVQTDGAYNSDYT
+596 DNVQIDGAYNSDYT

-712 FTSIEAN
+712 FTSVEAN

>member
-30 LTESSDVGNY
+30 LTQSSDVGNY

-93 FTHNNGQNP
+93 FTHNNDQNP
-102 AYVTNL
+102 VYVTNL

-123 AFAPSVINGDL
+123 ASAPSVINGNL
-134 TMTSSGGEAITED
+134 TMTSSGAGAITED

-153 IILYNGAVEG
+153 IILYNGNGAVEG

-175 FTADKTLFATYGNF
+175 FTADKTLFAAYGNF
-189 VKVNGTANLKNS
+189 VKVNGTANLTNS

-215 NNVVMVQAKD
+215 NNVVIVQAKD

-244 ASDYISTD
+244 AGDYISTD

-258 LEAGTIIDISD
+258 LEAATIIDISD

-276 EKGLVDYKL
+276 EKG
-285 SVQNCGGNKCLV
+285 LV

-324 KLVQLQVDIDA
+324 KLVQLQVDIDT

-342 EFDFS
+342 EFDSS
-347 QDEEWTKAKEALE
+347 QGEEWEQAKETLKKQQAEIQTMLE
-360 KQKTELEQLKQ
+360 
-371 EAEKNGGKIDDEKYI
+371 EAKKNGGKIDDEKYI

-392 SNLNLSAND
+392 LNLNLSAND

-521 GDSGAMYGATIG
+521 GDSGAMYGATVG

-545 TYFTYAN
+545 AYFTYAN

-596 DNVQTDGAYNSDYT
+596 DNVQIDGAYNSDYT

-712 FTSIEAN
+712 FTSVEAN

>member
-30 LTESSDVGNY
+30 LTQSSDVGNY

-59 DLNIKMGVWDLPN
+59 DLSIKMGVWDLPN
-72 DDYDSADYRLNIDI
+72 DDYDSDDYRLNIDI

-102 AYVTNL
+102 VYVTNL

-123 AFAPSVINGDL
+123 AFAPSVINGNL
-134 TMTSSGGEAITED
+134 TMTSSGAETITED

-175 FTADKTLFATYGNF
+175 FTADKTLFAAYGNF
-189 VKVNGTANLKNS
+189 VKVNGTANLTNS

-215 NNVVMVQAKD
+215 NNVVIVQAKD

-244 ASDYISTD
+244 AGDYISTD

-258 LEAGTIIDISD
+258 LEAATIIDISD

-297 DYKLSVQNCGGN
+297 
-309 KCLVIN
+309 IN
-315 GGATAAAKD
+315 GGATAAAKN
-324 KLVQLQVDIDA
+324 KLVQLQVDIDT

-342 EFDFS
+342 EFDSS
-347 QDEEWTKAKEALE
+347 QGEEWEQAKETLKKQQAEIQTMLE
-360 KQKTELEQLKQ
+360 
-371 EAEKNGGKIDDEKYI
+371 EAKKNGGKIDDEKYI

-521 GDSGAMYGATIG
+521 GDSGAMYGATVG

-545 TYFTYAN
+545 AYFTYAN

-596 DNVQTDGAYNSDYT
+596 DNVQIDGAYNSDYT

-712 FTSIEAN
+712 FTSVEAN

>member
-30 LTESSDVGNY
+30 LTQSSDVGNY

-45 KDINLKNP
+45 NDINLKNP

-59 DLNIKMGVWDLPN
+59 DLSIKMGVWDLPN

-102 AYVTNL
+102 VYVTNL

-123 AFAPSVINGDL
+123 ASAPSVINGNL
-134 TMTSSGGEAITED
+134 TMTSSGAGTITED

-153 IILYNGAVEG
+153 IILYNGNGAVEG

-175 FTADKTLFATYGNF
+175 FTADKTLFAAYGNF
-189 VKVNGTANLKNS
+189 VKVNGTANLTNS

-215 NNVVMVQAKD
+215 NNVVIVQAKD

-244 ASDYISTD
+244 AGDYISTD

-258 LEAGTIIDISD
+258 LEAVTIIDISD

-297 DYKLSVQNCGGN
+297 V
-309 KCLVIN
+309 N

-324 KLVQLQVDIDA
+324 KLTQLKVDINA

-342 EFDFS
+342 EFDSS
-347 QDEEWTKAKEALE
+347 QDEEWKQAKEALE
-360 KQKTELEQLKQ
+360 KQKTELEKLQQ
-371 EAEKNGGKIDDEKYI
+371 EAMQNGGKIDDEKYI

-392 SNLNLSAND
+392 LNLNLSAND

-521 GDSGAMYGATIG
+521 GDSGAMYGATVG

-545 TYFTYAN
+545 AYFTYAN

-574 INVAP
+574 INIAP

-596 DNVQTDGAYNSDYT
+596 DNVQIDGAYNSDYT

-712 FTSIEAN
+712 FTSVEAN

>member
-30 LTESSDVGNY
+30 LTQSSDVGNY

-102 AYVTNL
+102 VYVTNL

-123 AFAPSVINGDL
+123 ASAPSVINGNL
-134 TMTSSGGEAITED
+134 TMTSSGAGAITED

-153 IILYNGAVEG
+153 IILYNGNGAVEG

-175 FTADKTLFATYGNF
+175 FTADKTLFAAYGNF
-189 VKVNGTANLKNS
+189 VKVNGTANLTNS

-215 NNVVMVQAKD
+215 NNVVIVQAKD

-244 ASDYISTD
+244 AGDYISTD

-258 LEAGTIIDISD
+258 LEAVTIIDISD

-276 EKGLVDYKL
+276 EKG
-285 SVQNCGGNKCLV
+285 LV

-324 KLVQLQVDIDA
+324 KLVQLQVDIDT

-342 EFDFS
+342 EFDSS
-347 QDEEWTKAKEALE
+347 QGEEWEQAKETLKKQQAEIQTMLE
-360 KQKTELEQLKQ
+360 
-371 EAEKNGGKIDDEKYI
+371 EAKKNGGKIDDEKYI

-392 SNLNLSAND
+392 LNLNLSAND

-521 GDSGAMYGATIG
+521 GDSGAMYGATVG

-545 TYFTYAN
+545 AYFTYAN

-596 DNVQTDGAYNSDYT
+596 DNVQIDGAYNSDYT

-673 EFRKYMNENS
+673 EFRKYINENS

-712 FTSIEAN
+712 FTSVEAN

>member
-30 LTESSDVGNY
+30 LTGSSDIGNY

-53 DKYKGQ
+53 DQYKGQ
-59 DLNIKMGVWDLPN
+59 DLSIKMGVWGLSN

-86 GKNNTLS
+86 GKDNTLS
-93 FTHNNGQNP
+93 FTHNNKENP

-123 AFAPSVINGDL
+123 AFAPSVINGNL
-134 TMTSSGGEAITED
+134 TMTSSGAGAITED

-215 NNVVMVQAKD
+215 NNVVIVQAKD
-225 FNENILKAN
+225 FNKDILEEKSN
-234 NNAGALLLKF
+234 NNAGALLVKF
-244 ASDYISTD
+244 LNDYVSTD
-252 VQGKDP
+252 LHGKDVI
-258 LEAGTIIDISD
+258 ETGAVIDISD
-269 EDKYGDG
+269 EDEYGDG
-276 EKGLVDYKL
+276 KKG
-285 SVQNCGGNKCLV
+285 LV

-342 EFDFS
+342 EFDSS
-347 QDEEWTKAKEALE
+347 QGEEWEQAKETLKKQQAELQTMLE
-360 KQKTELEQLKQ
+360 
-371 EAEKNGGKIDDEKYI
+371 EAKKNGGKIDDEKYI

-521 GDSGAMYGATIG
+521 GDSGAMYGATVG

-545 TYFTYAN
+545 AYFTYAN

-596 DNVQTDGAYNSDYT
+596 DNVQIDGAYNSDYT

-712 FTSIEAN
+712 FTSVEAN